1 MSETPSIRYDDA
13 IAELEEILEAIE
25 NAELPIDE
33 LAPKIERA
41 AALLVQC
48 RGLLRATEARVEE
61 ALAALAGGD
70 DGDQA

>member
-1 MSETPSIRYDDA
+1 MTETPTIRYDEA

-25 NAELPIDE
+25 DSELPIDE
-33 LAPKIERA
+33 LAPRIERA

-70 DGDQA
+70 EDDDA